1 MNKTLKI
8 HPADNIEVALT
19 NLAKETP
26 IGSNGTQYLLVTD
39 VPAKH
44 KFALRDFEP
53 GDDIIMYGVLVG
65 RATEKIRKGELVSTK
80 NIKHASSSYEL
91 HSRKTS
97 WNKPDVSNWA
107 NKTFMGYHRADG
119 SVGTRNYWLIIPLVF
134 CENQNVKTIQEA
146 FEKELGYQYKADD
159 IANKQVKSLVQ
170 LYREGKTKEE
180 ILSIDLETQTSQAK
194 EADKLFPNV
203 DGIKFLNH

>member
-26 IGSNGTQYLLVTD
+26 IGSNGTQYQLVTD

-44 KFALRDFEP
+44 KFATRDFEP
-53 GDDIIMYGVLVG
+53 GDEIIMYGVLVG

-80 NIKHASSSYEL
+80 NIKHASSSFEL
-91 HSRKTS
+91 HERKTD
-97 WNKPDVSNWA
+97 WHKPDVSTWT

-146 FEKELGYQYKADD
+146 FEKELGYHYKATDVVD
-159 IANKQVKSLVQ
+159 LQVKDLVK
-170 LYREGKTKEE
+170 LYKEGKSKED
-180 ILSIDLETQTSQAK
+180 ILNADLDSVATAHLQA
-194 EADKLFPNV
+194 DRLFSNV
-203 DGIKFLNH
+203 